1 MSQNVEKLE
10 DAIGFLLW
18 NATRAMTRMSNEFLM
33 VHGISTSVFPF
44 LRTLW
49 EKDGVTQRHIAKR
62 IGVSGAT
69 TVVAL
74 RQLEQAGYVKRTV
87 DKTDARKI
95 LVSLTKEGRKLYGL
109 VIPDIDT
116 VMNACLIDFSEQ
128 EKLQLR
134 QLLHRFRSNIADNE
148 DGALRKKTAKR
159 ARKVKPKDR

>member
-18 NATRAMTRMSNEFLM
+18 DATRAMTRMSNEFLT
-33 VHGISTSVFPF
+33 VHGVTTSVFPF
-44 LRTLW
+44 LRALW

-74 RQLEQAGYVKRTV
+74 RQLEQTGYVKRTV
-87 DKTDARKI
+87 DETDARKI
-95 LVSLTKEGRKLYGL
+95 LVSLTKEGRKLYGI
-109 VIPDIDT
+109 VIPDIEI
-116 VMNACLIDFSEQ
+116 VMNACLSDFTEQ

-134 QLLHRFRSNIADNE
+134 QLLRRFRSNIADNE
-148 DGALRKKTAKR
+148 GGALRQKANKR
-159 ARKVKPKDR
+159 ARKPRAHGR